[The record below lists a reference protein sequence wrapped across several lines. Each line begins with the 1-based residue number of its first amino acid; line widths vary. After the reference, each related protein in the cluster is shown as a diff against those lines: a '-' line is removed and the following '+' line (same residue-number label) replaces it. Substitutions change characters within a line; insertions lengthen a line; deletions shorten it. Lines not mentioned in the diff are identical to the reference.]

1 MSVGLLAV
9 VDDILSAALKAS
21 AKSAGVVIDDA
32 AVTPQYV
39 QGLSPARE
47 LPVVGRIAL
56 GSLANKF
63 LIIIPIAMLLTAF
76 APWVLPW
83 LLIVGGAY
91 LCFEGAEK
99 VLEWFGFHHGGH
111 DGDEGGRDEASRPRR
126 DPHRPHPVDG
136 DHADRPVERRPD
148 LDFWS
153 RVAVLAVIALAM
165 TALVYG
171 AVALLVKLDDIG
183 LKMAKSGS
191 ARVRHTGMRIVR
203 SMPAV
208 FRVISIVGTVA
219 MLWVGGHL
227 VLANLGEVGWH
238 APVDLLHAVE
248 HALEPAGPV
257 VVWFGDTLVSA
268 DRGCAHRPR
277 DRRDHPRHR
286 QGVRAELDLQRGA
299 RTRVRCRGSGRRSR
313 LRRLTRGC
321 RSIRHRPRRARL
333 GGVPTDAD
341 DAHPAARPAAMP
353 LAESSTTM
361 QRAVRP
367 RGARR
372 GEERLGIG
380 LAARDVLRRD
390 GDRGSAARGIH
401 ARLRERQDRRRDE
414 RVRQAA
420 ERRAGRRRRDRHD
433 AVGLAV
439 SAASSA
445 RFSARLTSC
454 GRSGSSS
461 AIESCPCRPWMIE
474 RVRGSTP

>member
-76 APWVLPW
+76 APGVLPW
-83 LLIVGGAY
+83 LLIVGGGY

-111 DGDEGGRDEASRPRR
+111 DDEGGRDEKRLVMGAIRTDLILSTEIMLIGLSN
-126 DPHRPHPVDG
+126 VD
-136 DHADRPVERRPD
+136 PD
-148 LDFWS
+148 LDFWL
-153 RVAVLAVIALAM
+153 RLAVLAVIALSM

-171 AVALLVKLDDIG
+171 AVALLVKIDDIG

-191 ARVRHTGMRIVR
+191 VRVRHTGTRIVR

-238 APVDLLHAVE
+238 APVEFLHAVE
-248 HALEPAGPV
+248 HALEPLGPV
-257 VVWFGDTLVSA
+257 VVWIGDTAVSA
-268 DRGCAHRPR
+268 VA
-277 DRRDHPRHR
+277 
-286 QGVRAELDLQRGA
+286 
-299 RTRVRCRGSGRRSR
+299 
-313 LRRLTRGC
+313 
-321 RSIRHRPRRARL
+321 
-333 GGVPTDAD
+333 
-341 DAHPAARPAAMP
+341 
-353 LAESSTTM
+353 
-361 QRAVRP
+361 
-367 RGARR
+367 
-372 GEERLGIG
+372 G
-380 LAARDVLRRD
+380 L
-390 GDRGSAARGIH
+390 
-401 ARLRERQDRRRDE
+401 
-414 RVRQAA
+414 
-420 ERRAGRRRRDRHD
+420 
-433 AVGLAV
+433 AVGLVIVGIALV
-439 SAASSA
+439 IGKAFGRNLSFSEGHRAAHGE
-445 RFSARLTSC
+445 TD
-454 GRSGSSS
+454 
-461 AIESCPCRPWMIE
+461 
-474 RVRGSTP
+474 

>member
-1 MSVGLLAV
+1 MGLLAV

-63 LIIIPIAMLLTAF
+63 LIIIPIALLLTAF

-111 DGDEGGRDEASRPRR
+111 DGDEGGRDEKRLVLGAVRTDLILSTEIMLIGLSN
-126 DPHRPHPVDG
+126 VD
-136 DHADRPVERRPD
+136 PD

-171 AVALLVKLDDIG
+171 AVALLVKLDDVG
-183 LKMAKSGS
+183 LKMAKSSS

-203 SMPAV
+203 SMPGV
-208 FRVISIVGTVA
+208 FRVISIIGTIA

-248 HALEPAGPV
+248 HALEPAGAV
-257 VVWFGDTLVSA
+257 VVWIGDTLVSA
-268 DRGCAHRPR
+268 IA
-277 DRRDHPRHR
+277 
-286 QGVRAELDLQRGA
+286 GVL
-299 RTRVRCRGSGRRSR
+299 
-313 LRRLTRGC
+313 
-321 RSIRHRPRRARL
+321 
-333 GGVPTDAD
+333 
-341 DAHPAARPAAMP
+341 
-353 LAESSTTM
+353 
-361 QRAVRP
+361 
-367 RGARR
+367 
-372 GEERLGIG
+372 IG
-380 LAARDVLRRD
+380 LVIV
-390 GDRGSAARGIH
+390 GITLVIGKAFGRNWTFNEGH
-401 ARLRERQDRRRDE
+401 APASGVEGQGE
-414 RVRQAA
+414 
-420 ERRAGRRRRDRHD
+420 G
-433 AVGLAV
+433 AV
-439 SAASSA
+439 SA
-445 RFSARLTSC
+445 
-454 GRSGSSS
+454 G
-461 AIESCPCRPWMIE
+461 
-474 RVRGSTP
+474 